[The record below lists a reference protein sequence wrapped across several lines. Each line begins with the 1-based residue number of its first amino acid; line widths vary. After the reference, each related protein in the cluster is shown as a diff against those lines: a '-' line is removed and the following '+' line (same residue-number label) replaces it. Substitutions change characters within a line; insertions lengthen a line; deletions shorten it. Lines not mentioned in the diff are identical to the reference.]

1 MTFRTLCVA
10 WKLKSKYEHVPATQ
24 GDRREFMEQNAYLK
38 KIYKISNL
46 TSIFR
51 RRIGMLV
58 SGRALAQLVESLL
71 QMLGYTPSIE

>member
-1 MTFRTLCVA
+1 
-10 WKLKSKYEHVPATQ
+10 
-24 GDRREFMEQNAYLK
+24 MEQNAYLK

-71 QMLGYTPSIE
+71 QMLGYTPSIEQKRENSEKGWLEPNLGQSTTWAEDTRR